1 MIRHHCCIIGPIR
14 HWPAD
19 PMATFETLLG
29 LVAFCVL
36 LAMIA
41 KRLDLPVA
49 IPLVLGGMGLA
60 LIPGLPTVELDPEL
74 ALALFL
80 PPLLQVSAYRT
91 DWPAFRSNLRP
102 ILLLAIGAVLFTAA
116 AVAVVAHAL
125 VPQLP
130 WWAAAALGAIVA
142 PPDAVAASSV
152 LKKFN
157 LPKQIV
163 TVLEGESLIN
173 DASSLVLYRFAVA
186 AVAASSVSYSSG
198 LLQFFGMGIGGIAI
212 GWLSGRLAMW
222 VFSKIDDTMLD
233 ITISILAGFA
243 AYLGAEA
250 VHASGVLG
258 AVACGLVLGRKQHA
272 EFTARTRLELNAVWN
287 FIEFLLASLIFM
299 LIGLQMRGITE
310 RLARESATSLVSL
323 ALLALAVSATLIL
336 SRFVWVFMTG
346 WLPGAL
352 SQKEATKSTTPVW
365 THHAVVS
372 WAGMR
377 GVVSL
382 AAALALPSNF
392 PARDV
397 IVFLAF
403 CSIFATLIVQGTT
416 LGWLVRKLEVVE
428 PEQVAA
434 EPSEALARA
443 EIADAALEAVKERLE
458 PHASPEHSAAASALV
473 DEYEVRAARAAEEKE
488 MESPEN
494 AEQFNAQR
502 RLRLVAIEAAREK
515 LLEHTDQVD
524 ADTHRSLAEELD
536 LEEQQIRSAMTN
548 SS

>member
-1 MIRHHCCIIGPIR
+1 
-14 HWPAD
+14 
-19 PMATFETLLG
+19 MATFEILLG
-29 LVAFCVL
+29 LMAFCVL
-36 LAMIA
+36 LAIVA
-41 KRLDLPVA
+41 QHLDLPVA

-60 LIPGLPTVELDPEL
+60 LIPELPSVALDPEL

-102 ILLLAIGAVLFTAA
+102 ILLLAIGAVLFTTA
-116 AVAVVAHAL
+116 AVALVAHLL
-125 VPQLP
+125 VPGLP

-142 PPDAVAASSV
+142 PPDAVAASAV

-157 LPKQIV
+157 LPKRIV

-186 AVAASSVSYSSG
+186 AVAAGSVSYASG
-198 LLQFFGMGIGGIAI
+198 LLQFFGMGIGGIVI

-250 VHASGVLG
+250 LHASGVLA
-258 AVACGLVLGRKQHA
+258 AVMCGLVLGRKQHA
-272 EFTARTRLELNAVWN
+272 EFTARTRLELHAVWN

-299 LIGLQMRGITE
+299 LIGLQMRGIVE
-310 RLARESATSLVSL
+310 RLARESATTLTSL
-323 ALLALAVSATLIL
+323 ALLALAVSATLII

-346 WLPGAL
+346 WLPAAFSRRAAAQPAPL
-352 SQKEATKSTTPVW
+352 W
-365 THHAVVS
+365 THHVVVS

-382 AAALALPSNF
+382 AAALALPSHF

-403 CSIFATLIVQGTT
+403 CAIFATLIVQGTT
-416 LGWLVRKLEVVE
+416 LGWLVRKLEVIE
-428 PEQVAA
+428 PEQVAV
-434 EPSEALARA
+434 EPAEALARA
-443 EIADAALEAVKERLE
+443 EIADAALEVVKEHLE
-458 PHASPEHSAAASALV
+458 PDAGPEHSAAASALV
-473 DEYEVRAARAAEEKE
+473 DEYEVRAERAAEEKDA
-488 MESPEN
+488 ESPEN

-502 RLRLVAIEAAREK
+502 RLRLVAIAAAREK
-515 LLEHTDQVD
+515 LSEHTDQVD
-524 ADTHRSLAEELD
+524 AETHRALAEELD
-536 LEEQQIRSAMTN
+536 LEEQQIRSAMAK

>member
-1 MIRHHCCIIGPIR
+1 
-14 HWPAD
+14 
-19 PMATFETLLG
+19 MATFEILLG
-29 LVAFCVL
+29 LMAFCVL
-36 LAMIA
+36 LAIVA
-41 KRLDLPVA
+41 QHLDLPVA

-60 LIPGLPTVELDPEL
+60 LIPGLPPVALDPEL

-102 ILLLAIGAVLFTAA
+102 ILLLAIGAVLFTTA
-116 AVAVVAHAL
+116 AVALVAHLL
-125 VPQLP
+125 VPGLP

-142 PPDAVAASSV
+142 PPDAVAASAV

-157 LPKQIV
+157 LPKRIV

-186 AVAASSVSYSSG
+186 AVAAGSVSYASG
-198 LLQFFGMGIGGIAI
+198 LLQFFGMGIGGIVI

-233 ITISILAGFA
+233 ITISILAGYA

-250 VHASGVLG
+250 LHTSGVLG
-258 AVACGLVLGRKQHA
+258 AVVCGLVLGRKQHA
-272 EFTARTRLELNAVWN
+272 EFTARTRLELHAVWN

-299 LIGLQMRGITE
+299 LIGLQMRGIVE
-310 RLARESATSLVSL
+310 RLARESATTLTSL
-323 ALLALAVSATLIL
+323 ALLALAVSATLIV

-346 WLPGAL
+346 WLPAAFSPRAE
-352 SQKEATKSTTPVW
+352 SQPAPLW
-365 THHAVVS
+365 THHVVVS

-382 AAALALPSNF
+382 AAALALPSHF

-403 CSIFATLIVQGTT
+403 CAIFATLIVQGTT
-416 LGWLVRKLEVVE
+416 LGWLVRKLEVIE
-428 PEQVAA
+428 PEQVAVEPA
-434 EPSEALARA
+434 EASARS
-443 EIADAALEAVKERLE
+443 EIADAALEVVKEHLE
-458 PHASPEHSAAASALV
+458 PNAGPEHSAAASALV
-473 DEYEVRAARAAEEKE
+473 DEYEVRAERAAEEKDAQ
-488 MESPEN
+488 SPEN
-494 AEQFNAQR
+494 AEQFHAQR
-502 RLRLVAIEAAREK
+502 RLRLVAIAAAREK
-515 LLEHTDQVD
+515 LSEHTDQVD
-524 ADTHRSLAEELD
+524 AETHRALAEELD
-536 LEEQQIRSAMTN
+536 LEEQQIRSAMSK

>member
-1 MIRHHCCIIGPIR
+1 
-14 HWPAD
+14 
-19 PMATFETLLG
+19 MANFEILLS
-29 LVAFCVL
+29 LVAFCVV
-36 LAMIA
+36 LAIVA
-41 KRLDLPVA
+41 QRLDLPVA

-60 LIPGLPTVELDPEL
+60 LIPGLPAVELDPEL

-102 ILLLAIGAVLFTAA
+102 ILLLAIGAVLFTTA
-116 AVAVVAHAL
+116 AVAVVAHWL
-125 VPQLP
+125 VPELP

-157 LPKQIV
+157 LPKRIV

-198 LLQFFGMGIGGIAI
+198 LFQFFGMGIGGIII
-212 GWLSGRLAMW
+212 GWLTGRLAMW

-243 AYLGAEA
+243 AYLSAEA
-250 VHASGVLG
+250 LHASGVLG
-258 AVACGLVLGRKQHA
+258 AVVCGLVLGRKQHA
-272 EFTARTRLELNAVWN
+272 EFTARTRLELHAVWN

-299 LIGLQMRGITE
+299 LIGLQMRGIVE
-310 RLARESATSLVSL
+310 RLARESATTLTSL
-323 ALLALAVSATLIL
+323 ALLALAVSVTLIV

-346 WLPGAL
+346 WLPGAF
-352 SQKEATKSTTPVW
+352 SRSKEAQSTRPLW

-382 AAALALPSNF
+382 AAALALPANF
-392 PARDV
+392 PVRDV

-403 CSIFATLIVQGTT
+403 CAIFATLIVQGTT
-416 LGWLVRKLEVVE
+416 LGWLVRKLEVIE
-428 PEQVAA
+428 PEKEAA
-434 EPSEALARA
+434 EPAEALARA
-443 EIADAALEAVKERLE
+443 EIADAALEVVKEHLV
-458 PHASPEHSAAASALV
+458 PAASPEHSTAASALV
-473 DEYEVRAARAAEEKE
+473 DEYEARAERAADEKE
-488 MESPEN
+488 AESPEN

-515 LLEHTDQVD
+515 LSEHTDQVD
-524 ADTHRSLAEELD
+524 AETHRSLANELD
-536 LEEQQIRSAMTN
+536 LEEQQIRSAMN
-548 SS
+548 KSS

>member
-1 MIRHHCCIIGPIR
+1 
-14 HWPAD
+14 
-19 PMATFETLLG
+19 MANFEILLS
-29 LVAFCVL
+29 LVAFCVV
-36 LAMIA
+36 LAIVA
-41 KRLDLPVA
+41 QRLDLPVA

-60 LIPGLPTVELDPEL
+60 LIPGLPAVELDPEL

-102 ILLLAIGAVLFTAA
+102 ILLLAIGAVLFTTA
-116 AVAVVAHAL
+116 AVAVVAHWL
-125 VPQLP
+125 VPGLP

-157 LPKQIV
+157 LPKRIV

-198 LLQFFGMGIGGIAI
+198 LFQFFGMGIGGIII
-212 GWLSGRLAMW
+212 GWLTGRLAMW
-222 VFSKIDDTMLD
+222 VFSKVDDTMLD

-243 AYLGAEA
+243 AYLSAEA
-250 VHASGVLG
+250 LHASGVLG
-258 AVACGLVLGRKQHA
+258 AVVCGLVLGRKQHA
-272 EFTARTRLELNAVWN
+272 EFTARTRLELHAVWN

-299 LIGLQMRGITE
+299 LIGLQMRGIVE
-310 RLARESATSLVSL
+310 RLASESATALTSL
-323 ALLALAVSATLIL
+323 ALLALAVSVTLIV
-336 SRFVWVFMTG
+336 SRFIWVFMTG

-352 SQKEATKSTTPVW
+352 SRSEAAQSTRPLW

-382 AAALALPSNF
+382 AAALALPANF

-403 CSIFATLIVQGTT
+403 CAIFATLIVQGTT
-416 LGWLVRKLEVVE
+416 LGWLVRKLEVIE
-428 PEQVAA
+428 PEKDAA
-434 EPSEALARA
+434 EPAEALARA
-443 EIADAALEAVKERLE
+443 EIADAALDVVKEHLE
-458 PHASPEHSAAASALV
+458 PDASPEHSTAASALV
-473 DEYEVRAARAAEEKE
+473 DEYEARAERAADEKE
-488 MESPEN
+488 AESPEN

-515 LLEHTDQVD
+515 LSEHTDQVD
-524 ADTHRSLAEELD
+524 AQTHRSLANELD
-536 LEEQQIRSAMTN
+536 LEEQQIRSAMSK

>member
-1 MIRHHCCIIGPIR
+1 
-14 HWPAD
+14 
-19 PMATFETLLG
+19 MANFEILLS

-36 LAMIA
+36 LAIVA
-41 KRLDLPVA
+41 QRLDLPVA

-60 LIPGLPTVELDPEL
+60 LIPGLPAVELDPEL

-102 ILLLAIGAVLFTAA
+102 ILLLAIGAVLFTTA
-116 AVAVVAHAL
+116 AVAVVAHWL
-125 VPQLP
+125 VPGLP

-157 LPKQIV
+157 LPKRIV

-198 LLQFFGMGIGGIAI
+198 MFQFFGMGIGGIII
-212 GWLSGRLAMW
+212 GWLTGRLAMW
-222 VFSKIDDTMLD
+222 VFSKVDDTMLD

-243 AYLGAEA
+243 AYLSAEA
-250 VHASGVLG
+250 LHASGVLG
-258 AVACGLVLGRKQHA
+258 AVVCGLVLGRKQHA
-272 EFTARTRLELNAVWN
+272 EFTARTRLELHAVWN

-299 LIGLQMRGITE
+299 LIGLQMRGIVE
-310 RLARESATSLVSL
+310 RLASESATALTSL
-323 ALLALAVSATLIL
+323 ALLALAVSVTLIV
-336 SRFVWVFMTG
+336 SRFIWVFMTG
-346 WLPGAL
+346 WLPGAF
-352 SQKEATKSTTPVW
+352 SRSKAAQSTRPLW

-382 AAALALPSNF
+382 AAALALPANF

-403 CSIFATLIVQGTT
+403 CAIFATLIVQGTT
-416 LGWLVRKLEVVE
+416 LGWLVRKLEVIE
-428 PEQVAA
+428 PEKEAA
-434 EPSEALARA
+434 EPAEALARA
-443 EIADAALEAVKERLE
+443 EIADAALEVVKEHLE
-458 PHASPEHSAAASALV
+458 PDASPEHSTAASALV
-473 DEYEVRAARAAEEKE
+473 DEYEARAERAADEKE
-488 MESPEN
+488 AESPEN

-515 LLEHTDQVD
+515 LSEHTDQVD
-524 ADTHRSLAEELD
+524 VETHRSLANELD
-536 LEEQQIRSAMTN
+536 LEEQQIRSAMSK

>member
-1 MIRHHCCIIGPIR
+1 
-14 HWPAD
+14 
-19 PMATFETLLG
+19 MATFDILLG

-36 LAMIA
+36 LAVLA
-41 KRLDLPVA
+41 QRLDLPVA

-60 LIPGLPTVELDPEL
+60 LVPGLPAVELDPEL

-91 DWPAFRSNLRP
+91 DWPAFRSNIRP
-102 ILLLAIGAVLFTAA
+102 ILLLAIGAVLFTTA
-116 AVAVVAHAL
+116 AVAVVAHGL
-125 VPQLP
+125 VPGLP

-157 LPKQIV
+157 LPKRIV

-186 AVAASSVSYSSG
+186 AVAASSVSYASG
-198 LLQFFGMGIGGIAI
+198 LLQFFGMGIGGIVI

-233 ITISILAGFA
+233 ITTSILAGFT

-250 VHASGVLG
+250 LHASGVLA
-258 AVACGLVLGRKQHA
+258 AVVCGLVLGRKQHA
-272 EFTARTRLELNAVWN
+272 EFTARTRLELHAVWN

-299 LIGLQMRGITE
+299 LIGLQMRGIVE
-310 RLARESATSLVSL
+310 RLVKESATALASL
-323 ALLALAVSATLIL
+323 ALLALAVSATLII

-346 WLPGAL
+346 WLPGVFSSGKAA
-352 SQKEATKSTTPVW
+352 QPTTPLW

-382 AAALALPSNF
+382 AAALALPSSF

-416 LGWLVRKLEVVE
+416 LGWLVRKLEVIE

-434 EPSEALARA
+434 EPAEALARA
-443 EIADAALEAVKERLE
+443 EIADAALDAVKERLD
-458 PHASPEHSAAASALV
+458 PHASQAHSAAASALV
-473 DEYEVRAARAAEEKE
+473 DEYEARAERATEEKE
-488 MESPEN
+488 AESPEN

-502 RLRLVAIEAAREK
+502 RLRLVAIQAAREK
-515 LLEHTDQVD
+515 LSEHTDQVGAD
-524 ADTHRSLAEELD
+524 AHRSLAEELD
-536 LEEQQIRSAMTN
+536 LEEQQIRSVMTHSGN
-548 SS
+548 L

>member
-1 MIRHHCCIIGPIR
+1 
-14 HWPAD
+14 
-19 PMATFETLLG
+19 MANFEILLS

-36 LAMIA
+36 LAIVA
-41 KRLDLPVA
+41 QRLDLPVA

-60 LIPGLPTVELDPEL
+60 LIPGLPAVELDPEL

-102 ILLLAIGAVLFTAA
+102 ILLLAIGAVLFTTA
-116 AVAVVAHAL
+116 AVAVVAHWL
-125 VPQLP
+125 VPGLP

-157 LPKQIV
+157 LPKRIV

-198 LLQFFGMGIGGIAI
+198 LFQFFGMGIGGIII
-212 GWLSGRLAMW
+212 GWLTGRLAMW
-222 VFSKIDDTMLD
+222 VFSKVDDTMLD

-243 AYLGAEA
+243 AYLSAEA
-250 VHASGVLG
+250 LHASGVLG
-258 AVACGLVLGRKQHA
+258 AVVCGLVLGRKQHA
-272 EFTARTRLELNAVWN
+272 EFTARTRLELHAVWN

-299 LIGLQMRGITE
+299 LIGLQMRGIVE
-310 RLARESATSLVSL
+310 RLASESATALTSL
-323 ALLALAVSATLIL
+323 ALLALAVSVTLIV

-346 WLPGAL
+346 WLPGAF
-352 SQKEATKSTTPVW
+352 SRSEAAQSTRPLW

-382 AAALALPSNF
+382 AAALALPANF

-403 CSIFATLIVQGTT
+403 CAIFATLIVQGTT
-416 LGWLVRKLEVVE
+416 LGWLVRKLEVIE
-428 PEQVAA
+428 PEKDAA
-434 EPSEALARA
+434 EPAEALARA
-443 EIADAALEAVKERLE
+443 EIADAALEVVKEHLE
-458 PHASPEHSAAASALV
+458 PDASPEHSTAASALV
-473 DEYEVRAARAAEEKE
+473 DEYEARAERAADEKE
-488 MESPEN
+488 AESPEN

-515 LLEHTDQVD
+515 LSEHTDQVD
-524 ADTHRSLAEELD
+524 AETHRSLANELD
-536 LEEQQIRSAMTN
+536 LEEQQIRSAMSK

>member
-1 MIRHHCCIIGPIR
+1 
-14 HWPAD
+14 
-19 PMATFETLLG
+19 MATFEVLLG

-41 KRLDLPVA
+41 QRLDLPVA

-60 LIPGLPTVELDPEL
+60 LIPGLPPVELHPEL

-91 DWPAFRSNLRP
+91 DWPAFRLNLRP
-102 ILLLAIGAVLFTAA
+102 ILLLAIGAVFFTAA
-116 AVAVVAHAL
+116 AVAVVAHLL
-125 VPQLP
+125 VPGLP
-130 WWAAAALGAIVA
+130 WWAAVALGAIVA

-152 LKKFN
+152 LKKFK
-157 LPKQIV
+157 LPKRIV
-163 TVLEGESLIN
+163 SVLEGESLIN

-186 AVAASSVSYSSG
+186 AVAANSVSYSSG
-198 LLQFFGMGIGGIAI
+198 LLQFFGMGIGGIVI

-222 VFSKIDDTMLD
+222 VFTKIDDTMLD
-233 ITISILAGFA
+233 ITTSILASFA
-243 AYLGAEA
+243 AYLSAEA
-250 VHASGVLG
+250 LHASGVLG
-258 AVACGLVLGRKQHA
+258 AVVCGLVLGRKQHV

-299 LIGLQMRGITE
+299 LIGLQMRGIIE
-310 RLARESATSLVSL
+310 RLASESVTTLTRL
-323 ALLALAVSATLIL
+323 ALLALAVSATLIV

-346 WLPGAL
+346 WLPGAFTRR
-352 SQKEATKSTTPVW
+352 KATQSTTPLW

-416 LGWLVRKLEVVE
+416 LGWLIRKLEVLQ
-428 PEQVAA
+428 PELVAA
-434 EPSEALARA
+434 EPAEALARA
-443 EIADAALEAVKERLE
+443 EIADAAFEAVKQHLE
-458 PHASPEHSAAASALV
+458 SHANPEHSAAASAIV
-473 DEYEVRAARAAEEKE
+473 DEYEAKAERAEDEKDAE
-488 MESPEN
+488 SSEN

-502 RLRLVAIEAAREK
+502 RLRLVAIEAARAK
-515 LLEHTDQVD
+515 LSEHTDQVD

-548 SS
+548 SAHL

>member
-1 MIRHHCCIIGPIR
+1 ME
-14 HWPAD
+14 
-19 PMATFETLLG
+19 TFEILLG
-29 LVAFCVL
+29 LMAFCVV
-36 LAMIA
+36 LAIMA
-41 KRLDLPVA
+41 QRFGLPVA

-60 LIPGLPTVELDPEL
+60 LIPGLPAIELDPEL

-102 ILLLAIGAVLFTAA
+102 ILLLAIGAVLFTSA
-116 AVAVVAHAL
+116 AVAVVAHWL
-125 VPQLP
+125 VPGLP
-130 WWAAAALGAIVA
+130 WWAAVALGAIVA

-163 TVLEGESLIN
+163 VVLEGESLIN

-198 LLQFFGMGIGGIAI
+198 LLQFFGMGIGGIVI

-222 VFSKIDDTMLD
+222 VFSKVDDTMLE

-243 AYLGAEA
+243 AYLSAEA
-250 VHASGVLG
+250 LHASGVLG
-258 AVACGLVLGRKQHA
+258 AVVCGLVLGRKQHA
-272 EFTARTRLELNAVWN
+272 QFTARTRLELKAVWN

-299 LIGLQMRGITE
+299 LIGLQMRGIIE
-310 RLARESATSLVSL
+310 RLASESTTALTSI
-323 ALLALAVSATLIL
+323 ALLALAVSATLII

-346 WLPGAL
+346 WLPGTFSPNKAGH
-352 SQKEATKSTTPVW
+352 SATPLW

-392 PARDV
+392 PARDI

-403 CSIFATLIVQGTT
+403 CAIFATLIIQGTT
-416 LGWLVRKLEVVE
+416 LGWLVRKLDVLE
-428 PEQVAA
+428 PELAAA
-434 EPSEALARA
+434 EPAEALARA
-443 EIADAALEAVKERLE
+443 EIADAALEVVKEHLE
-458 PHASPEHSAAASALV
+458 PHATPEHSTAASALV
-473 DEYEVRAARAAEEKE
+473 GEYEARAERAADEKE
-488 MESPEN
+488 AESPEN

-502 RLRLVAIEAAREK
+502 RLRLVAIDAARVK
-515 LLEHTDQVD
+515 LSQHTDLVD
-524 ADTHRSLAEELD
+524 AEMHRALAEELD

-548 SS
+548 SSGV

>member
-1 MIRHHCCIIGPIR
+1 
-14 HWPAD
+14 
-19 PMATFETLLG
+19 MATFETLLG

-91 DWPAFRSNLRP
+91 DWPAFRSNLWP

-116 AVAVVAHAL
+116 AVAVVAHTL

-310 RLARESATSLVSL
+310 RLASESATSLVSL
-323 ALLALAVSATLIL
+323 ALLALAVSATLIV
-336 SRFVWVFMTG
+336 SRFVWVFTTG

>member
-1 MIRHHCCIIGPIR
+1 
-14 HWPAD
+14 
-19 PMATFETLLG
+19 
-29 LVAFCVL
+29 
-36 LAMIA
+36 
-41 KRLDLPVA
+41 
-49 IPLVLGGMGLA
+49 
-60 LIPGLPTVELDPEL
+60 
-74 ALALFL
+74 
-80 PPLLQVSAYRT
+80 
-91 DWPAFRSNLRP
+91 
-102 ILLLAIGAVLFTAA
+102 
-116 AVAVVAHAL
+116 
-125 VPQLP
+125 
-130 WWAAAALGAIVA
+130 
-142 PPDAVAASSV
+142 
-152 LKKFN
+152 LKKFK
-157 LPKQIV
+157 LPKRIV
-163 TVLEGESLIN
+163 TILEGESLIN

-198 LLQFFGMGIGGIAI
+198 LLQFFGMGIGGIVI

-250 VHASGVLG
+250 LHASGVLG
-258 AVACGLVLGRKQHA
+258 AVVCGLVLGRKQHA
-272 EFTARTRLELNAVWN
+272 EFTARTRLELHAVWN

-299 LIGLQMRGITE
+299 LIGLQMRGIVK
-310 RLARESATSLVSL
+310 RLASESATTLTSL
-323 ALLALAVSATLIL
+323 ALLALAASATLII

-346 WLPGAL
+346 WLPSAFAR
-352 SQKEATKSTTPVW
+352 SEVTQSTAPLW

-397 IVFLAF
+397 IVLLAF
-403 CSIFATLIVQGTT
+403 CAIFATLIVQGTT
-416 LGWLVRKLEVVE
+416 LGWLVRKLGVIE

-434 EPSEALARA
+434 EPAEALARA
-443 EIADAALEAVKERLE
+443 EIADAALEVVKEHLE

-473 DEYEVRAARAAEEKE
+473 VEYETRAERAADEKE
-488 MESPEN
+488 AESPEN
-494 AEQFNAQR
+494 AEQFNAEK

-515 LLEHTDQVD
+515 LSEHMDQVD
-524 ADTHRSLAEELD
+524 AETHRSLAEELD

>member
-1 MIRHHCCIIGPIR
+1 
-14 HWPAD
+14 
-19 PMATFETLLG
+19 MATFE
-29 LVAFCVL
+29 
-36 LAMIA
+36 I
-41 KRLDLPVA
+41 RLNLPVA

-60 LIPGLPTVELDPEL
+60 LIPGLPAVKLEPEL

-91 DWPAFRSNLRP
+91 DWPAFRSNLRS

-116 AVAVVAHAL
+116 AVALVAHLL
-125 VPQLP
+125 VPGLP

-152 LKKFN
+152 LKKFK
-157 LPKQIV
+157 LPKRIV

-186 AVAASSVSYSSG
+186 AVAVNSVSYSSG
-198 LLQFFGMGIGGIAI
+198 LLQFLGMGIGGIVI
-212 GWLSGRLAMW
+212 GWLSGRVAMW
-222 VFSKIDDTMLD
+222 VFSKVDDTMLD

-243 AYLGAEA
+243 AYLSAEA
-250 VHASGVLG
+250 LHASGVLG
-258 AVACGLVLGRKQHA
+258 AVVCGLVLGRKQHA
-272 EFTARTRLELNAVWN
+272 EFTARTRLELHAVWN

-299 LIGLQMRGITE
+299 LIGLQMRGIIE
-310 RLARESATSLVSL
+310 RLMRESATALASLG
-323 ALLALAVSATLIL
+323 LLALAVSTTLIV

-346 WLPGAL
+346 WLPGVFYPGKTA
-352 SQKEATKSTTPVW
+352 QATPPPW

-416 LGWLVRKLEVVE
+416 LGWVVRKLQVIE
-428 PEQVAA
+428 PEQVAV
-434 EPSEALARA
+434 EPAEALARA
-443 EIADAALEAVKERLE
+443 EIADAALDAVKGGLE
-458 PHASPEHSAAASALV
+458 PDASQEHSAAASALV
-473 DEYEVRAARAAEEKE
+473 DEYAARAGRATDEKE
-488 MESPEN
+488 AGSPES

-502 RLRLVAIEAAREK
+502 RLRLMAIEAAREK
-515 LLEHTDQVD
+515 LSEHTDHVD
-524 ADTHRSLAEELD
+524 IETHRSLAEDLD
-536 LEEQQIRSAMTN
+536 LEEQQIRNAMTN
-548 SS
+548 SANL

>member
-1 MIRHHCCIIGPIR
+1 
-14 HWPAD
+14 
-19 PMATFETLLG
+19 MATFEILLG

-36 LAMIA
+36 LAVLA
-41 KRLDLPVA
+41 QRLDLPVA

-60 LIPGLPTVELDPEL
+60 LIPGLPAVELDPEL

-91 DWPAFRSNLRP
+91 DWPAFRTNLRP

-116 AVAVVAHAL
+116 AVAIVAHLL
-125 VPQLP
+125 VPGLP

-157 LPKQIV
+157 LPKRIV

-173 DASSLVLYRFAVA
+173 DASSLVLYTELA

-198 LLQFFGMGIGGIAI
+198 LLQFFGMGMGGIVI

-250 VHASGVLG
+250 LHASGVLG
-258 AVACGLVLGRKQHA
+258 AVVCGLVLGRKQHA
-272 EFTARTRLELNAVWN
+272 EFTARTRLELHAVWN

-299 LIGLQMRGITE
+299 LIGLQMRGIVE
-310 RLARESATSLVSL
+310 RLASESATTLTSL
-323 ALLALAVSATLIL
+323 ALLALAVSATLII

-346 WLPGAL
+346 WLPRAF
-352 SQKEATKSTTPVW
+352 SRSEAAHSTTPLW

-403 CSIFATLIVQGTT
+403 CAIFATLIVQGTT
-416 LGWLVRKLEVVE
+416 LGWLVRKLEVIE

-434 EPSEALARA
+434 EPAEALARA
-443 EIADAALEAVKERLE
+443 EIADAALEVVKENLE

-473 DEYEVRAARAAEEKE
+473 DEYEARAERATDEKE
-488 MESPEN
+488 AESPEN

-515 LLEHTDQVD
+515 LSEHTDQVD
-524 ADTHRSLAEELD
+524 AETHRSLAQELD
-536 LEEQQIRSAMTN
+536 LEEEQIRSAMTK

>member
-1 MIRHHCCIIGPIR
+1 MIRQHYCVIGPTR
-14 HWPAD
+14 HWQAD

-310 RLARESATSLVSL
+310 RLASESATSLVSL
-323 ALLALAVSATLIL
+323 ALLALAVSVTLIF

-352 SQKEATKSTTPVW
+352 SPREATKSTTPVW
-365 THHAVVS
+365 TYHAVVS

-403 CSIFATLIVQGTT
+403 CSIFTTLIVQGTT

-443 EIADAALEAVKERLE
+443 EIADAALEAVKEHLE
-458 PHASPEHSAAASALV
+458 PHASPEHSAAATALV
-473 DEYEVRAARAAEEKE
+473 DEYEARAERAADEKE
-488 MESPEN
+488 AESPEN

-502 RLRLVAIEAAREK
+502 RLRLV
-515 LLEHTDQVD
+515 
-524 ADTHRSLAEELD
+524 
-536 LEEQQIRSAMTN
+536 
-548 SS
+548 